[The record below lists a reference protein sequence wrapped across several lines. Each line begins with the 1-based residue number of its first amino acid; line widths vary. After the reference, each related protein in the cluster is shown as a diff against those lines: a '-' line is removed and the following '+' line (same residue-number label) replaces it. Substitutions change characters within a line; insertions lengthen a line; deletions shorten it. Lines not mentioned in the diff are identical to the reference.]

1 MARDSYCM
9 NDASMLINSYAID
22 HIIGESAWA
31 QRIRKR
37 ILQVA
42 AYDYN
47 VLIAGPS
54 GTGKE
59 LIARAIHS
67 HSARSDKPLIPV
79 ECATI
84 PSGLFASQLFG
95 HVKGAFTGADHET
108 AGCFR
113 AANGGT
119 IFLDEI
125 GELDLDLQSQLLRV
139 LQEKQVVP
147 VGGHTPVP
155 VDVRVVAA
163 THRDLRQEVRA
174 GRFRLDLYY
183 RLNVVRM
190 DSTALKNRTE
200 DVPLLVDHFLAKA
213 AMENGL
219 PLKRLSDD
227 AIAMLQAYDWPG
239 NVRELQH
246 ALERAVVFHESE
258 VLNPTA
264 FEGAFDTDLEMDVQG
279 HPPVASVDGSV
290 ESLLPSP
297 TMPAEESTIDGEEEY
312 EKWPSLADIEKAH
325 IQRTLKKTFYNQSA
339 AANLL
344 GMDRKQLARRIK
356 KYGMKIPRRSPGR
369 PARS

>member
-9 NDASMLINSYAID
+9 NDVAMLINSYAID

-31 QRIRKR
+31 LRIRKR

-67 HSARSDKPLIPV
+67 HSSRSDQPLIPV

-95 HVKGAFTGADHET
+95 HVKGAFTGADHDAT
-108 AGCFR
+108 GCFR
-113 AANGGT
+113 AADGGT

-125 GELDLDLQSQLLRV
+125 GELNLDLQAQLLRV

-155 VDVRVVAA
+155 VNVRVVAA

-190 DSTALKNRTE
+190 DSTALKNRVE
-200 DVPLLVDHFLAKA
+200 DVPLLADHFLAKA

-219 PLKRLSDD
+219 PLRRISKD
-227 AIAMLQAYDWPG
+227 AIAMLQAYEWPG

-246 ALERAVVFHESE
+246 ALERAVVFNESE

-264 FEGAFDTDLEMDVQG
+264 FEGAFDTDLELDVQS
-279 HPPVASVDGSV
+279 HQAPIATSTAIETALPDSVAPVPELGV
-290 ESLLPSP
+290 EIDDECEAWP
-297 TMPAEESTIDGEEEY
+297 T
-312 EKWPSLADIEKAH
+312 LADIEKAH

>member
-1 MARDSYCM
+1 
-9 NDASMLINSYAID
+9 MLINSYAID
-22 HIIGESAWA
+22 HIIGESSWA

-37 ILQVA
+37 ILQVS

-67 HSARSDKPLIPV
+67 HSTRSDKPLIPV

-95 HVKGAFTGADHET
+95 HVKGAFTGADHEAT
-108 AGCFR
+108 GCFR
-113 AANGGT
+113 AADGGT

-125 GELDLDLQSQLLRV
+125 GELDLDLQAQLLRV

-155 VDVRVVAA
+155 VNVRVVAA

-190 DSTALKNRTE
+190 DSTGLKNRVE
-200 DVPLLVDHFLAKA
+200 DIPLLADHFLAKA
-213 AMENGL
+213 AMENGS
-219 PLKRLSDD
+219 PLRRISSD
-227 AIAMLQAYDWPG
+227 ALAMLQAYEWPG
-239 NVRELQH
+239 NVRELQNS
-246 ALERAVVFHESE
+246 LERAVVFNESD
-258 VLNPTA
+258 VLTPTA
-264 FEGAFDTDLEMDVQG
+264 FEGVFDTDLELDVQSQG
-279 HPPVASVDGSV
+279 PSKIVGAGVEPGLASNVFAVPDAGAEVDDECEV
-290 ESLLPSP
+290 WP
-297 TMPAEESTIDGEEEY
+297 T
-312 EKWPSLADIEKAH
+312 LADIEKAH

-356 KYGMKIPRRSPGR
+356 KYGMKIPRRAPGR

>member
-1 MARDSYCM
+1 M
-9 NDASMLINSYAID
+9 NDAAMLINSYAID
-22 HIIGESAWA
+22 HIIGESSWA

-59 LIARAIHS
+59 LIARAIHA
-67 HSARSDKPLIPV
+67 HSSRADKPLIPV

-113 AANGGT
+113 AADGGT

-125 GELDLDLQSQLLRV
+125 GELDLDLQAQLLRV

-155 VDVRVVAA
+155 VNVRVVAA

-190 DSTALKNRTE
+190 DSTALKNRVD
-200 DVPLLVDHFLAKA
+200 DVPLLTEHFLAKA

-219 PLKRLSDD
+219 PLRRISRD
-227 AIAMLQAYDWPG
+227 AISMLQAYEWPG

-246 ALERAVVFHESE
+246 ALERAVVFNEGE
-258 VLNPTA
+258 VLTPTA
-264 FEGAFDTDLEMDVQG
+264 FEGVFDTDLELDVQARSSAN
-279 HPPVASVDGSV
+279 VADATSEATSPKRVA
-290 ESLLPSP
+290 PSP
-297 TMPAEESTIDGEEEY
+297 EPVVEVDEDCEE
-312 EKWPSLADIEKAH
+312 WPSLADIEKAH

-339 AANLL
+339 AASLL

>member
-1 MARDSYCM
+1 MSDTA
-9 NDASMLINSYAID
+9 MLINSYAID

-59 LIARAIHS
+59 LIARAIHA
-67 HSARSDKPLIPV
+67 HSIRADKPLIPV

-95 HVKGAFTGADHET
+95 HVKGAFTGADHEA

-113 AANGGT
+113 AADGGT

-125 GELDLDLQSQLLRV
+125 GELDLDLQAQLLRV
-139 LQEKQVVP
+139 LQEKQVIP

-155 VDVRVVAA
+155 VNVRVVAA

-190 DSTALKNRTE
+190 DSAGLKNRVE

-219 PLKRLSDD
+219 PLKRLSSD

-246 ALERAVVFHESE
+246 ALERAVVFNENE

-264 FEGAFDTDLEMDVQG
+264 FEGAFDTDLEVDVQN
-279 HPPVASVDGSV
+279 HLQA
-290 ESLLPSP
+290 P
-297 TMPAEESTIDGEEEY
+297 T
-312 EKWPSLADIEKAH
+312 SLAEVMPPAVGKVAPIPDVDADDDCDTWPTLAEIEKAH

-339 AANLL
+339 AASLL

-356 KYGMKIPRRSPGR
+356 KYGMTIPRRSPGR